1 MEITATAWTAGM
13 AGAHLYLIFAWPLA
27 KLFSYTR
34 LAFMSF
40 QMKVV
45 AALVIG
51 VVSAPLAE
59 RYAPFLKDQAEQLIL
74 KSDYATQTYYKVAS
88 MLHSRKSD

>member
-1 MEITATAWTAGM
+1 MEITATAWIAGM
-13 AGAHLYLIFAWPLA
+13 AGALLYLIFAWPLA

-40 QMKVV
+40 QMKVL

-51 VVSAPLAE
+51 IAAAPLGE
-59 RYAPFLKDQAEQLIL
+59 MYAPFLRDQAKQLIS
-74 KSDYATQTYYKVAS
+74 KSDHATDAYNRISS
-88 MLHSRKSD
+88 MLHQRKAN